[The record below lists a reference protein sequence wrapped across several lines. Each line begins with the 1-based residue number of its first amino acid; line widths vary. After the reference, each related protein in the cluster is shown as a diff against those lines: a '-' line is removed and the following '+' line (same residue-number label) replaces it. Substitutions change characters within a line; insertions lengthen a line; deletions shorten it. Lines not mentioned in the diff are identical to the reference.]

1 MPHFWRNRLS
11 FNTTKVLATQDWGST
26 IHKRIA
32 GYFKLYSQILNFS
45 KFMLVAHRDMIS
57 VFDMTKREVNH
68 TLNDFSASMSMSA
81 K

>member
-11 FNTTKVLATQDWGST
+11 FNTTKVMSTQDWGST

-57 VFDMTKREVNH
+57 VFDMTKRELKE
-68 TLNDFSASMSMSA
+68 TPDTFEGSMR
-81 K
+81 

>member
-1 MPHFWRNRLS
+1 MS
-11 FNTTKVLATQDWGST
+11 TQDWGST

-57 VFDMTKREVNH
+57 VFDMTKRELKK
-68 TLNDFSASMSMSA
+68 TTDDFSASLRQSIYH
-81 K
+81 KIDPEDQDLNGRWI

>member
-1 MPHFWRNRLS
+1 MS
-11 FNTTKVLATQDWGST
+11 TQDWGST

-57 VFDMTKREVNH
+57 VFDMTKRELKKTTDDFTGSLRQSTYH
-68 TLNDFSASMSMSA
+68 KIDPEDQDLNGRWI
-81 K
+81 